1 MTEIKLRIDFDD
13 DRYIGHGRIQLLEL
27 IGEHGS
33 IARAAKA
40 MRMSYKR
47 AWYLIDE
54 FNAMFAHPLVE
65 RRHGGRGGGSASLT
79 PFGQRLVREY
89 RTMELSAL
97 EVFAPQLR
105 MMKKRLRKNTHVG
118 SAVRPAKR
126 SSGRARNP
134 KAQV

>member
-1 MTEIKLRIDFDD
+1 MIEIKLRIDFDD

-40 MRMSYKR
+40 MQMSYKR

-54 FNAMFAHPLVE
+54 FNGMFAYPLVE

-89 RTMELSAL
+89 RTMESSAL
-97 EVFAPQLR
+97 KVFAPQLR
-105 MMKKRLRKNTHVG
+105 MMKKRLRKDTYTC
-118 SAVRPAKR
+118 SASSSAKR
-126 SSGRARNP
+126 SSRRTRTQ